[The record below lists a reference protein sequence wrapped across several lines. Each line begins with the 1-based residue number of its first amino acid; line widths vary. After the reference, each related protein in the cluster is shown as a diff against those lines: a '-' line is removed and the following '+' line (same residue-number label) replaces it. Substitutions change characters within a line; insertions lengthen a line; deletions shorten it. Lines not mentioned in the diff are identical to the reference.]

1 MCWMIIKML
10 GWMVLT
16 SICITT
22 TNEMTSWIKTKPE
35 IIALFL
41 TNSTDGW
48 ICNYSIPFIVL
59 NESCCFG
66 DMRTAVRHVVNKK
79 CRGFLLIPK
88 IFRKCVKACLRFF
101 FYSKKIQIELRKGTT
116 SLLLSFILIFVI
128 HRSGVT
134 RSNLVIKAMIC
145 SNFMSP
151 TQQS

>member
-1 MCWMIIKML
+1 ML

-101 FYSKKIQIELRKGTT
+101 FYSKKIQIEER
-116 SLLLSFILIFVI
+116 
-128 HRSGVT
+128 HYVT
-134 RSNLVIKAMIC
+134 PLVIYFDFCDTPKRRYQIEFGDKGHDMLK
-145 SNFMSP
+145 FYVTYP
-151 TQQS
+151 TILEFYYCN